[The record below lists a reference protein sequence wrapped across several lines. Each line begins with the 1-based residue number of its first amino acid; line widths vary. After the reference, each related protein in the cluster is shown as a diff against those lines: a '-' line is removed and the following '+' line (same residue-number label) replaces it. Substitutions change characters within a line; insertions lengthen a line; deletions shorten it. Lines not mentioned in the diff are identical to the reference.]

1 MEPIED
7 LAPPKAVADY
17 MHTTTARL
25 ANDRYLNKGLPYI
38 KVGSR
43 VLYRWSDVRKWLEK
57 NTVTPESA

>member
-1 MEPIED
+1 
-7 LAPPKAVADY
+7 

-43 VLYRWSDVRKWLEK
+43 VLYRWSDVHKWLEK